1 MKDEALA
8 ESVGSRWKA
17 IPDPKEAW
25 EYLHAGL
32 LYYGFPEDGDE
43 EMYHYAPENAAAW
56 ASMGIGSWRKSIS
69 KSPGNGFKP
78 NHIYIEE

>member
-25 EYLHAGL
+25 EYLHDGL
-32 LYYGFPEDGDE
+32 LYYGI
-43 EMYHYAPENAAAW
+43 PENGDGAMRYYSPENCEAW
-56 ASMGIGSWRKSIS
+56 GINGIEFWKESIS
-69 KSPGNGFKP
+69 KSPGNGFQP